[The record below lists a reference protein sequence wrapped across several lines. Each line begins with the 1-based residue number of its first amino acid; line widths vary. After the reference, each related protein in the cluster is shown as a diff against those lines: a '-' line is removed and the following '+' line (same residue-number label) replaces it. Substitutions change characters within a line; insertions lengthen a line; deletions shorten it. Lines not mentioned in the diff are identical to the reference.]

1 MSLSAW
7 GSSSASFSTCRV
19 NSVLATADAA
29 SRSGDGPGE
38 RPKKDGRLRI
48 LLLLRMSG
56 AREVDSALGGE
67 GTSMNVR
74 ERYMRSG
81 SARGPPGTDGALV
94 ICTGRG
100 FGAVVVGA
108 CFVSRACAED
118 ALLPLTMLSF
128 LVLEFLPKE
137 AKKPPVLDPVAERG
151 ATCDND
157 DPIMVEWRKLMA
169 GWTPASAG

>member
-1 MSLSAW
+1 
-7 GSSSASFSTCRV
+7 
-19 NSVLATADAA
+19 
-29 SRSGDGPGE
+29 
-38 RPKKDGRLRI
+38 
-48 LLLLRMSG
+48 MSG
-56 AREVDSALGGE
+56 AREVDDSALGGE
-67 GTSMNVR
+67 GASMSVR
-74 ERYMRSG
+74 ERCMRSG
-81 SARGPPGTDGALV
+81 RARGPPGTDGALV

-118 ALLPLTMLSF
+118 SLLLLTMLSF
-128 LVLEFLPKE
+128 LVHEFLPRE
-137 AKKPPVLDPVAERG
+137 AKKPPPVLDPVAERG